1 LIPADAMLNNLK
13 LQQIRYF
20 VAVYEEGSF
29 TAAARREHATQSGLS
44 MQIKDLEM
52 TLGVRLFDRLPSGV
66 MPTVIGRRLYE
77 HATRVLRDL
86 DHLADDIATL
96 SGAITGDVH
105 VGLMPTFTRA
115 ILAPALLSFSA
126 AYPHVNVRV
135 TEAYS
140 GVLTQEV
147 AKQALDFAIVPPGH
161 AGTTIRSCRLGTD
174 REYLVTRADTD
185 RPHLSPIE
193 LSRESKPIRLIVP
206 GPSNTRRGRI
216 DAYLETCG
224 VQVEAILEMDA
235 MMGTLDLVARSDW
248 VTILSG
254 VLCAPDR
261 DGKARK
267 LHPLVNPELQV
278 DYMLIEPSTR
288 SMSPAARLFAEAIT
302 VEMQRLIDEAS

>member
-1 LIPADAMLNNLK
+1 MSNLK
-13 LQQIRYF
+13 LQQIRLF

-44 MQIKDLEM
+44 MQIKDLE
-52 TLGVRLFDRLPSGV
+52 TALGVRLFDRLPTGV
-66 MPTVIGRRLYE
+66 VPTVVGRRLYE
-77 HATRVLRDL
+77 HAIRILREVG
-86 DHLADDIATL
+86 HLTDGIATL
-96 SGAITGDVH
+96 SGAITGEVH

-126 AYPHVNVRV
+126 AHPHVNVRV

-161 AGTTIRSCRLGTD
+161 AGRTIRSRRLGTD
-174 REYLVTRADTD
+174 REYLVTRPDTN
-185 RPHLSPIE
+185 RTHLSPME
-193 LSRESKPIRLIVP
+193 LSRESIPIRLIVP

-224 VQVEAILEMDA
+224 VPVAAILEMDA

-261 DGKARK
+261 DGRTRK
-267 LHPLVNPELQV
+267 LHPLVNPELNV

-288 SMSPAARLFAEAIT
+288 SLSPAARLFAEAIT
-302 VEMQRLIDEAS
+302 VEMLRLIDQATCSGHQHL

>member
-1 LIPADAMLNNLK
+1 MMNLK
-13 LQQIRYF
+13 LQQIRHF

-44 MQIKDLEM
+44 MQIKELE
-52 TLGVRLFDRLPSGV
+52 TALGVRLFERLPSGV
-66 MPTVIGRRLYE
+66 APTVIGRRLYE
-77 HATRVLRDL
+77 HATRILRDVRQL
-86 DHLADDIATL
+86 TNEMASLA
-96 SGAITGDVH
+96 GAVTGEVH

-126 AYPHVNVRV
+126 AHPHVSVRV

-161 AGTTIRSCRLGTD
+161 AGSTIRARRLGTD
-174 REYLVTRADTD
+174 REYLVTRSDTS
-185 RPHLSPIE
+185 RPHLSPID
-193 LSRESKPIRLIVP
+193 LSRETTPIRLIVP
-206 GPSNTRRGRI
+206 GPSNTRRQRI
-216 DAYLETCG
+216 DAYLEACG
-224 VQVEAILEMDA
+224 VPVAAVLEMDA

-261 DGKARK
+261 DGEIRK
-267 LHPLVNPELQV
+267 LHPLANPALHV

-288 SMSPAARLFAEAIT
+288 SLSPAAQLFAEAIT
-302 VEMQRLIDEAS
+302 VEMQRLIDEAVC